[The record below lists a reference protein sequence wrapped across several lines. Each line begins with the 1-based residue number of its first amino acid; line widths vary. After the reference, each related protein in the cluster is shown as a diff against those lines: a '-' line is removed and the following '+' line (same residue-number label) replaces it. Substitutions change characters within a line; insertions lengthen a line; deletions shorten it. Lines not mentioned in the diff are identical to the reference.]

1 MNKEILNKMGI
12 STYELVEDFIF
23 VDNKVKAVDKSDES
37 EGNDQFLKSLDYY
50 LNNFTKDNEN
60 ALDFLMKIN
69 FRPMNKNDIYYV
81 HGIESL
87 TNETPWSENNFYDA
101 LRFSKADVVTID
113 GKVNGYVIYQY
124 VMDEIHLLNISV
136 APQFIG
142 KSIGYQ
148 LLKRVVDQSKYTFKK
163 RIFLEVRES
172 NQRAIKFY
180 RRNGFQEAGV
190 RKNYYKLNFGREDGL
205 IMQKNLS
212 KPVIILLLDNV
223 FKFFFNLARFRLR

>member
-50 LNNFTKDNEN
+50 LNNFTKDNES
-60 ALDFLMKIN
+60 ALDFLNSKSLKLSELLENSQRGNKLGKMKIN

-124 VMDEIHLLNISV
+124 
-136 APQFIG
+136 
-142 KSIGYQ
+142 
-148 LLKRVVDQSKYTFKK
+148 
-163 RIFLEVRES
+163 
-172 NQRAIKFY
+172 
-180 RRNGFQEAGV
+180 
-190 RKNYYKLNFGREDGL
+190 DG
-205 IMQKNLS
+205 
-212 KPVIILLLDNV
+212 
-223 FKFFFNLARFRLR
+223 